1 MASRIESHN
10 ESKLNWLKW
19 LVVAVL
25 IVSGL
30 AANYY
35 YSQLQWPLR
44 LLAWLFLLGLSGA
57 IASQTTQGRQM
68 IEFARESRMEL
79 RKVVWPTYQETVQ
92 ITLLIA
98 GVVVLLALILWGVDG
113 VLLRLIGWLT
123 GQRG

>member
-1 MASRIESHN
+1 MASRIENQN
-10 ESKLNWLKW
+10 ETRFNWLKW
-19 LVVAVL
+19 SLVAVL

-35 YSQLQWPLR
+35 YSELQWPLR
-44 LLAWLFLLGLSGA
+44 LLAWLFLLGITA
-57 IASQTTQGRQM
+57 AVAFQTSQGKQM

-79 RKVVWPTYQETVQ
+79 RKVVWPTRQETVQ

-98 GVVVLLALILWGVDG
+98 GVVVLLALILWGIDG